1 MDPLLHGS
9 NDQQGHLS
17 VLDGA
22 YLVYIEKDAQRGD
35 MWRQFP
41 VEDKIR
47 ELRERVTRLEALS
60 DRSEIKIETKHQLMI
75 DEGVDIINYAV
86 FMIRQL
92 QEGIPS
98 A

>member
-1 MDPLLHGS
+1 MNPLVQPSQDH
-9 NDQQGHLS
+9 QGHLT

-22 YLVYIEKDAQRGD
+22 YLVYIEKDGQRGD

-47 ELRERVTRLEALS
+47 ELRERVTRLEAIQEREGLLI
-60 DRSEIKIETKHQLMI
+60 DTKHTLLI
-75 DEGVDIINYAV
+75 NEGVDIINYAV

-92 QEGIPS
+92 QEGMPS
-98 A
+98 